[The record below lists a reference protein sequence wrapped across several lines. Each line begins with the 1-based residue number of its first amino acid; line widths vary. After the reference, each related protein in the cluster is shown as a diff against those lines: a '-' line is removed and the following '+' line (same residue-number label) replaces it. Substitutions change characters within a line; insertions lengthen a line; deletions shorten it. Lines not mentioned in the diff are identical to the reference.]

1 MRIGIISMFILATS
15 IPVFSAAPV
24 KSQTIDQV
32 AVSLTLKNE
41 SLVKAFHKIESQSS
55 FHFMYRND
63 DVKDI
68 LNLDIAASNKSIAVV
83 LKAIL
88 SNTLL
93 KFRQIDDQI
102 LITKSNQDKAATG
115 EKADVTTDIVAS
127 KGIIKGTVTD
137 SKESPL
143 AGVTV
148 KLDGAI
154 SLNKATDV
162 NGNYSF
168 ANLPAGNYTLTFTF
182 VGFKS
187 VTKTLALGEDQQSV
201 INVVLTESTNGLDE
215 VVVTGYGTQKKREV
229 TSAITSVSAA
239 QFNKGNISD
248 VAQLL
253 QGKVA
258 GLSIARPGG
267 DPNGGFAIRLRGLST
282 LGANTQPLIVLDGQV
297 GADINTVDPNDIK
310 SIDVLKDG
318 SAAAI
323 YGTRGSAG
331 VIIITTIAG
340 KRGMSKLTYN
350 VSGTEETPAKF
361 TKHMTAAEFVAL
373 GKGTNYGS
381 STDWNK
387 EITRSAFSHVH
398 NLGISGGDERT
409 VYDATLNYRNSQ
421 GVAIRTGFQQLN
433 GRLNITHKAL
443 DNKLVLNLNIN
454 TTNRNSQFGFPDAF
468 KYATIFNPTAPVH
481 STDPLY
487 DLTGG
492 GFLNPTS
499 LIIQTRWQCWFK
511 IQTKHGIRNLT
522 LAEPRRMS

>member
-1 MRIGIISMFILATS
+1 MFILATS

-168 ANLPAGNYTLTFTF
+168 SNLPAGNYTLTFTF

-201 INVVLTESTNGLDE
+201 INVALTESTNGLDE
-215 VVVTGYGTQKKREV
+215 VVVTGYGTQKKR
-229 TSAITSVSAA
+229 
-239 QFNKGNISD
+239 
-248 VAQLL
+248 
-253 QGKVA
+253 
-258 GLSIARPGG
+258 
-267 DPNGGFAIRLRGLST
+267 
-282 LGANTQPLIVLDGQV
+282 
-297 GADINTVDPNDIK
+297 
-310 SIDVLKDG
+310 
-318 SAAAI
+318 
-323 YGTRGSAG
+323 
-331 VIIITTIAG
+331 
-340 KRGMSKLTYN
+340 
-350 VSGTEETPAKF
+350 
-361 TKHMTAAEFVAL
+361 
-373 GKGTNYGS
+373 
-381 STDWNK
+381 
-387 EITRSAFSHVH
+387 
-398 NLGISGGDERT
+398 
-409 VYDATLNYRNSQ
+409 
-421 GVAIRTGFQQLN
+421 
-433 GRLNITHKAL
+433 
-443 DNKLVLNLNIN
+443 
-454 TTNRNSQFGFPDAF
+454 
-468 KYATIFNPTAPVH
+468 
-481 STDPLY
+481 
-487 DLTGG
+487 
-492 GFLNPTS
+492 
-499 LIIQTRWQCWFK
+499 
-511 IQTKHGIRNLT
+511 
-522 LAEPRRMS
+522 

>member
-1 MRIGIISMFILATS
+1 MNFSIILAEPRHFVKYPLRFHLLIDLNFKQCMRIGIISMFILATS

-32 AVSLTLKNE
+32 AVNLTLKNE

-168 ANLPAGNYTLTFTF
+168 SNLPAGNYTLTFTF

-201 INVVLTESTNGLDE
+201 INVALTESTNGLDE
-215 VVVTGYGTQKKREV
+215 V
-229 TSAITSVSAA
+229 
-239 QFNKGNISD
+239 
-248 VAQLL
+248 L
-253 QGKVA
+253 
-258 GLSIARPGG
+258 
-267 DPNGGFAIRLRGLST
+267 
-282 LGANTQPLIVLDGQV
+282 
-297 GADINTVDPNDIK
+297 
-310 SIDVLKDG
+310 
-318 SAAAI
+318 
-323 YGTRGSAG
+323 
-331 VIIITTIAG
+331 
-340 KRGMSKLTYN
+340 
-350 VSGTEETPAKF
+350 
-361 TKHMTAAEFVAL
+361 
-373 GKGTNYGS
+373 
-381 STDWNK
+381 
-387 EITRSAFSHVH
+387 
-398 NLGISGGDERT
+398 
-409 VYDATLNYRNSQ
+409 
-421 GVAIRTGFQQLN
+421 
-433 GRLNITHKAL
+433 
-443 DNKLVLNLNIN
+443 
-454 TTNRNSQFGFPDAF
+454 
-468 KYATIFNPTAPVH
+468 
-481 STDPLY
+481 
-487 DLTGG
+487 
-492 GFLNPTS
+492 
-499 LIIQTRWQCWFK
+499 
-511 IQTKHGIRNLT
+511 
-522 LAEPRRMS
+522 